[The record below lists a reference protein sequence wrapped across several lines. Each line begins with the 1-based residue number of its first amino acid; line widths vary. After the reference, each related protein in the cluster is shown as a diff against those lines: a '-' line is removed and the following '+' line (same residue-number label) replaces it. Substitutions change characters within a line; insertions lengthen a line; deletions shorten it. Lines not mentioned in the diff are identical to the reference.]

1 MKSSLVEIFPT
12 VGTTLCALFLL
23 ASPAQ
28 AQIEH
33 LPALGSPAPAS
44 LITADK
50 HAKECRTG
58 PNHRDPCAEIAIGKI
73 KYTVAWD
80 AQSKNITYIFT
91 DSRDL
96 VTDSGLSV
104 GGTCRVAGAPED
116 AGTISY
122 MKWLID
128 PRWKGVDPK
137 SGDEAVWYA
146 ALHKND
152 FDPHYGDIV
161 GFVQSSYI
169 DQKK

>member
-1 MKSSLVEIFPT
+1 MKLSPARLVT
-12 VGTTLCALFLL
+12 LAGVSLCALFLL
-23 ASPAQ
+23 PAPAQ

-50 HAKECRTG
+50 HTKECRTG
-58 PNHRDPCAEIAIGKI
+58 PNHRDPCTEIAIGKI
-73 KYTVAWD
+73 KYVVAWD
-80 AQSKNITYIFT
+80 AQTKNITYIFT
-91 DSRDL
+91 DSREL

-104 GGTCRVAGAPED
+104 GGTCRVGGTDD

-137 SGDEAVWYA
+137 AGDDAVWYA

-161 GFVQSSYI
+161 GFVRSSYI
-169 DQKK
+169 DLKK

>member
-1 MKSSLVEIFPT
+1 MKFSPVNLLAATGAS
-12 VGTTLCALFLL
+12 LCALFLL

-28 AQIEH
+28 GQIEH
-33 LPALGSPAPAS
+33 LPALGSPVPAS

-58 PNHRDPCAEIAIGKI
+58 PGHRDPCTEVHVGKI
-73 KYTVAWD
+73 KYIVAWD
-80 AQSKNITYIFT
+80 AQSRNITYLFT
-91 DSRDL
+91 DSREL

-104 GGTCRVAGAPED
+104 GGTCRVAGPED
-116 AGTISY
+116 TGTISY

-128 PRWKGVDPK
+128 PRWKGVDLK
-137 SGDEAVWYA
+137 AGDQAVWYA

-169 DQKK
+169 DLKK

>member
-1 MKSSLVEIFPT
+1 MKFSRVNLFAAAGAS
-12 VGTTLCALFLL
+12 LCAIFLL

-33 LPALGSPAPAS
+33 LPALGSPAPTS
-44 LITADK
+44 LVSADK
-50 HAKECRTG
+50 HSKECRTG

-73 KYTVAWD
+73 KYTIAWD

-91 DSRDL
+91 DSRNL

-104 GGTCRVAGAPED
+104 GGSCRVAGSED

-128 PRWKGVDPK
+128 PRWKGVDPN
-137 SGDEAVWYA
+137 SGDDAVWYA

-169 DQKK
+169 DLKK

>member
-1 MKSSLVEIFPT
+1 MKFSPVNLLAATGAS
-12 VGTTLCALFLL
+12 LCALFLL

-28 AQIEH
+28 GQIEH
-33 LPALGSPAPAS
+33 LPALGSPVPAS

-58 PNHRDPCAEIAIGKI
+58 PRHRDPCTEVHVGKI
-73 KYTVAWD
+73 KYIVAWD
-80 AQSKNITYIFT
+80 AQSRNITYLFT
-91 DSRDL
+91 DSREL

-104 GGTCRVAGAPED
+104 GGTCRVAGPED

-128 PRWKGVDPK
+128 PRWKGVDLK
-137 SGDEAVWYA
+137 AGDQAVWYA

-169 DQKK
+169 DLKK